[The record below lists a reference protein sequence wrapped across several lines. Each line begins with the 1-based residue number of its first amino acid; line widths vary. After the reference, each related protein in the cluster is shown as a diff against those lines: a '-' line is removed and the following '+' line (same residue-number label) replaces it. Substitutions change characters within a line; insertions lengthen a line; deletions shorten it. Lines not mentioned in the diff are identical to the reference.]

1 MSSFLFAILAGFFI
15 TRLNTRFNNIK
26 EIIAEN
32 DGFYVVLHSMCKVY
46 GKNFTEK
53 ITNLIDGAY
62 IEAYDYFGVKTES
75 YYKQESKYYFKIFDL
90 VNSVEKEQ
98 KNSFEELLACLRDI
112 EKNRNKSNVYLIEKM
127 RIGQWLL
134 LGVFVTIMLFCLF
147 YLKTPLLYS
156 QVVTILLSTGII
168 MVFLIMK
175 DLYNLRLGGEVHMYE
190 SGQEVFE
197 YIGKLRYYPLSDL
210 KSKAVKV
217 PKNIKKYKIGL
228 HKPGENFNIKIVEKE
243 AKK

>member
-1 MSSFLFAILAGFFI
+1 
-15 TRLNTRFNNIK
+15 
-26 EIIAEN
+26 
-32 DGFYVVLHSMCKVY
+32 
-46 GKNFTEK
+46 
-53 ITNLIDGAY
+53 
-62 IEAYDYFGVKTES
+62 
-75 YYKQESKYYFKIFDL
+75 
-90 VNSVEKEQ
+90 VEKEQ

-228 HKPGENFNIKIVEKE
+228 HKPGEKFNIKIVEKE